1 MKHVAWFEKSV
12 LNLNFSVQW
21 SFLDVDNFLCPSSV
35 IVTFPQDE
43 VSKQF
48 NTTGLVAAAKACSD
62 KIGWLRCSQ
71 HAQAGT
77 KKQLCQYCQNKQTF
91 VAEVMFPLNRFP
103 SVNLPV
109 VWGICRQRN
118 LHPFLHLFQYCS
130 SNYCKLDVVLLPR
143 VCNTSTIFEEPCE
156 ASVGELAL
164 KACSIL
170 YQVYSSAWFNK
181 VDSPTDEH
189 GCAVE
194 HLALPCS
201 QQALCSH
208 DTAPLCSTC

>member
-1 MKHVAWFEKSV
+1 M
-12 LNLNFSVQW
+12 LPT
-21 SFLDVDNFLCPSSV
+21 C
-35 IVTFPQDE
+35 
-43 VSKQF
+43 
-48 NTTGLVAAAKACSD
+48 TGWNEETAMSILPK
-62 KIGWLRCSQ
+62 
-71 HAQAGT
+71 
-77 KKQLCQYCQNKQTF
+77 KQTF
-91 VAEVMFPLNRFP
+91 VAKVIFHLYSFP
-103 SVNLPV
+103 SVDLPV
-109 VWGICRQRN
+109 GICRQKN
-118 LHPFLHLFQYCS
+118 LHLFLHLFQYFP
-130 SNYCKLDVVLLPR
+130 SNYCKLDSFLLP
-143 VCNTSTIFEEPCE
+143 CICDTCTFFEEPCE

>member
-1 MKHVAWFEKSV
+1 MVFLGRRQCFMSIVSNRHIHSRRSV
-12 LNLNFSVQW
+12 ETVQYYRA
-21 SFLDVDNFLCPSSV
+21 CCRG
-35 IVTFPQDE
+35 
-43 VSKQF
+43 K
-48 NTTGLVAAAKACSD
+48 GLQWQ
-62 KIGWLRCSQ
+62 GWLVPQRCSQ

-77 KKQLCQYCQNKQTF
+77 KNQLCQYCQKKQTF
-91 VAEVMFPLNRFP
+91 VAEVIFPLNRFP
-103 SVNLPV
+103 SINLPV

-118 LHPFLHLFQYCS
+118 LHLFLHLFQYFS
-130 SNYCKLDVVLLPR
+130 PNYCKLDMVLLLR

-170 YQVYSSAWFNK
+170 YRVYSSAWFNK